1 CQRPNTD
8 LTYYRTIAR
17 VRGSVREERDVA
29 TLLWIDLIDHQDE
42 RLSFNPAQ
50 PAGGKLLSST
60 SFPLPVSIPSI
71 SLHAAYVPPATPL
84 PPLVSPPPQAHP
96 SSLSDTP
103 TPSPSPCLSWTEFCE
118 LHARVAAGDFARHFR
133 AFLLENPHY
142 SPDSASAFCRRFT
155 DRFVRHFQSEL
166 EGALPPS
173 CASGGDD
180 MASWA
185 PQSDATSL
193 EEEAVSPLSATGA
206 AVLPCPPTNTMRAL
220 SKPAPTRLVLEN
232 RGGDRFQDSYAHTQ
246 VLPPS
251 SSSSCCSSVGGNNGR
266 REERGAMMAPGN
278 GEAPVEEE
286 EDSWLGVASVGED
299 VEPEEQEAELAE
311 VDGAD
316 PSYTI
321 SPSSSSPPP
330 GNSTPNSSKNKL
342 KKRFSLR
349 SVGRSVRGSVRGI
362 LHWRSSSSDS
372 AQSQLPSSY
381 SYTMGVQDATLVSSS
396 KRNSGTQPPT
406 PTSSM
411 PVSLSMPLSL
421 PHSSSSSLPPSSS
434 SGEGSAAEQRR
445 GRREGKV
452 EPSSEKLRLSRSP
465 PPLLTPTN
473 AGPHSGSSTLPPSS
487 AAAAG
492 MGPPRKV
499 GRLVREGGVS
509 VSSSNDELSGSHG
522 FSGFSF
528 GLLHHGTDNNNAASG
543 SSAAAQGGVQ
553 PLASGGN
560 VPWRGGRWHKCRL
573 VLKER
578 DREGGER
585 GEEYYLEFFIPPKS
599 SKPRLTVPCCSMV
612 DVRSTT
618 ALEVP
623 DKENTFLLQMRAWL
637 SDIRNGICLSLLWR
651 NRRLLTSDGP
661 SPPELPPRAP
671 LDEPDSRIL
680 SGNSLGTPFAETPDA
695 TGSFLFSDV
704 IAAEA
709 VEHPLSECQW
719 FHGTLSRLKAAQ
731 LVLAGGPASH
741 GVFLVR
747 QSETRRGEY
756 VLTFNFQGKAKHLRL
771 SLNEDGQCRVQ
782 HLWFQSIFDML
793 EHFRVHPI
801 PLESGGASDV
811 TLISFVGATAV
822 RQPDLTSRPRSPPL
836 PPPLP
841 PGRPP
846 PPTPPQERADEAEPM
861 AAGGSAATG
870 GGGGGVGGGGAGRGD
885 DSRRK
890 WRRKWRQRRWKWGRS
905 GGLGGA
911 GHSSPPAGSRGGG
924 GARRSEGAPSRRQPV
939 LLLLMKG
946 RAGAGAGG
954 GVGGETE
961 EKEKEE

>member
-1 CQRPNTD
+1 MNGSL
-8 LTYYRTIAR
+8 LTPPSPRA
-17 VRGSVREERDVA
+17 A
-29 TLLWIDLIDHQDE
+29 
-42 RLSFNPAQ
+42 
-50 PAGGKLLSST
+50 SS
-60 SFPLPVSIPSI
+60 SPLPPSP
-71 SLHAAYVPPATPL
+71 SPSPPSPSMLPMCPRPPPL
-84 PPLVSPPPQAHP
+84 PPLVSPPLQGHP

-118 LHARVAAGDFARHFR
+118 LHARVAAGDFARHYR

-142 SPDSASAFCRRFT
+142 SPDSATAFCRRFT

-166 EGALPPS
+166 EGALPAS
-173 CASGGDD
+173 CASAGDD
-180 MASWA
+180 MVSWA
-185 PQSDATSL
+185 PQLDATSL
-193 EEEAVSPLSATGA
+193 EEEAVSPLSASGG
-206 AVLPCPPTNTMRAL
+206 AVLSCPPTGVARAP

-232 RGGDRFQDSYAHTQ
+232 RCGDSFQDSYAHGQ

-266 REERGAMMAPGN
+266 REERSAVVAAGN
-278 GEAPVEEE
+278 GEAPVEEEE

-299 VEPEEQEAELAE
+299 VEQDEQEEESAE
-311 VDGAD
+311 VDD
-316 PSYTI
+316 PAYTSQI
-321 SPSSSSPPP
+321 PPSSSSPPP
-330 GNSTPNSSKNKL
+330 DARGNGTPNSSKNKL

-372 AQSQLPSSY
+372 GQSPLPSSC
-381 SYTMGVQDATLVSSS
+381 SYTMGVQDAAMVSAP
-396 KRNSGTQPPT
+396 KRNSATQPPT
-406 PTSSM
+406 PTSSSM

-434 SGEGSAAEQRR
+434 SSATSLSLSEAARDRRRSNGEGGEKEKWSHRL
-445 GRREGKV
+445 
-452 EPSSEKLRLSRSP
+452 EKLRLSRSP
-465 PPLLTPTN
+465 PPALTLT
-473 AGPHSGSSTLPPSS
+473 AGGPHSSTLPPSS
-487 AAAAG
+487 AGACVA
-492 MGPPRKV
+492 GPPRKV

-509 VSSSNDELSGSHG
+509 VSSSTDEFTGSHG

-528 GLLHHGTDNNNAASG
+528 GLLHHGAD
-543 SSAAAQGGVQ
+543 SSSTSSPGVGGLVQ
-553 PLASGGN
+553 PLSGGGSAL
-560 VPWRGGRWHKCRL
+560 WRGGRWHKCRL

-618 ALEVP
+618 AQEVP
-623 DKENTFLLQMRAWL
+623 DKENTFLMQLEGTAQYVIETRDAVQMRAWL
-637 SDIRNGICLSLLWR
+637 SDIRNGICLSEQEDAEGVSLGPLDISGTPDTVD
-651 NRRLLTSDGP
+651 RLSQVCYGGIGGSSPLMDP
-661 SPPELPPRAP
+661 LPPELPPRAP
-671 LDEPDSRIL
+671 LDEPDGRIL
-680 SGNSLGTPFAETPDA
+680 GGGGLGTPFAETPDA

-704 IAAEA
+704 APAEA

-822 RQPDLTSRPRSPPL
+822 RQPDLTSRPRSPPQPP

-841 PGRPP
+841 PCRPP
-846 PPTPPQERADEAEPM
+846 PPTPPQEQEDE
-861 AAGGSAATG
+861 AAGGGTDATTTVTVTTRGGGEEGAAAG
-870 GGGGGVGGGGAGRGD
+870 GGGGGGGGGG
-885 DSRRK
+885 S
-890 WRRKWRQRRWKWGRS
+890 S
-905 GGLGGA
+905 GG
-911 GHSSPPAGSRGGG
+911 GSGGG
-924 GARRSEGAPSRRQPV
+924 EEDWEERDRDTPLRQLEAVEGEEREGARAP
-939 LLLLMKG
+939 
-946 RAGAGAGG
+946 RAIDNQYSFF
-954 GVGGETE
+954 
-961 EKEKEE
+961 

>member
-1 CQRPNTD
+1 MNGSL
-8 LTYYRTIAR
+8 LTPPSPR
-17 VRGSVREERDVA
+17 VA
-29 TLLWIDLIDHQDE
+29 
-42 RLSFNPAQ
+42 N
-50 PAGGKLLSST
+50 SS
-60 SFPLPVSIPSI
+60 PLPPSPSPSPSPPSP
-71 SLHAAYVPPATPL
+71 SLLPLSPRPPPL
-84 PPLVSPPPQAHP
+84 PPLVSPPPQAHA

-142 SPDSASAFCRRFT
+142 SPDSAAAFCRRFT

-166 EGALPPS
+166 EGALPPTY
-173 CASGGDD
+173 ASGRDE
-180 MASWA
+180 MVIWA

-193 EEEAVSPLSATGA
+193 EEEAVSPLSASGG
-206 AVLPCPPTNTMRAL
+206 AVLPCPPTNTARIS
-220 SKPAPTRLVLEN
+220 SKSAPTRLVLEN
-232 RGGDRFQDSYAHTQ
+232 RSGDRFGDSYSHGQ

-266 REERGAMMAPGN
+266 REDRGAMVTPGN

-286 EDSWLGVASVGED
+286 EDSWLGVASVVKD
-299 VEPEEQEAELAE
+299 VEPEEREAESTE
-311 VDGAD
+311 VDNAD
-316 PSYTI
+316 PSNTSQI
-321 SPSSSSPPP
+321 TPSSVTPPP
-330 GNSTPNSSKNKL
+330 SSKGNSTPNSSKNKL

-381 SYTMGVQDATLVSSS
+381 SYTMGVQDAGFVSVS

-434 SGEGSAAEQRR
+434 SSATSLSLTEAARDRRRSNGEGSEKEKWSHRL
-445 GRREGKV
+445 
-452 EPSSEKLRLSRSP
+452 EKLRLSRSP
-465 PPLLTPTN
+465 PPVLTPTI
-473 AGPHSGSSTLPPSS
+473 ASSHSTSSTLPPSS
-487 AAAAG
+487 AAAVTII
-492 MGPPRKV
+492 PQRKL
-499 GRLVREGGVS
+499 GRLVREGGVN

-528 GLLHHGTDNNNAASG
+528 SLLHHGTDNNSAAS
-543 SSAAAQGGVQ
+543 SAVAQAGLVQ
-553 PLASGGN
+553 PLASGGGI
-560 VPWRGGRWHKCRL
+560 PWRGGRWHKCRL

-599 SKPRLTVPCCSMV
+599 SKPRLTVPCCSIM
-612 DVRSTT
+612 DMRSTT

-623 DKENTFLLQMRAWL
+623 DKENTFLLQLEGSVQYVIETRDSVQMRAWL
-637 SDIRNGICLSLLWR
+637 SDIRNGICLSEHEDAEGVCGGPLEISGTPEIVD
-651 NRRLLTSDGP
+651 RLSQVCYGGIGGSSPLMDP
-661 SPPELPPRAP
+661 LPPELPPRAP
-671 LDEPDSRIL
+671 LDEPDGRIL
-680 SGNSLGTPFAETPDA
+680 GGGGASLGTPFAETPDA
-695 TGSFLFSDV
+695 TGSFLFSETPS
-704 IAAEA
+704 AEA

-731 LVLAGGPASH
+731 LVLAGGAASH

-822 RQPDLTSRPRSPPL
+822 RQPDLTSRPRSPPQ

-846 PPTPPQERADEAEPM
+846 PPTPPQERENEM
-861 AAGGSAATG
+861 ELGGASVLQIAATG
-870 GGGGGVGGGGAGRGD
+870 GGSGGSGGGSGGGVEDWEERD
-885 DSRRK
+885 RDTPL
-890 WRRKWRQRRWKWGRS
+890 RQ
-905 GGLGGA
+905 LEA
-911 GHSSPPAGSRGGG
+911 V
-924 GARRSEGAPSRRQPV
+924 EGEERDGTRVP
-939 LLLLMKG
+939 
-946 RAGAGAGG
+946 RAIDNQYSFF
-954 GVGGETE
+954 
-961 EKEKEE
+961 

>member
-1 CQRPNTD
+1 MNGSL
-8 LTYYRTIAR
+8 LTPPSPRA
-17 VRGSVREERDVA
+17 A
-29 TLLWIDLIDHQDE
+29 
-42 RLSFNPAQ
+42 N
-50 PAGGKLLSST
+50 SS
-60 SFPLPVSIPSI
+60 PLPPSPSPSPSPPSP
-71 SLHAAYVPPATPL
+71 SLLPLSPRPPPL
-84 PPLVSPPPQAHP
+84 PPLVSPPPQAHL

-103 TPSPSPCLSWTEFCE
+103 TPSPSPSLSWTEFCE

-142 SPDSASAFCRRFT
+142 TSDSAAAFCRRFT

-173 CASGGDD
+173 CASGRDD
-180 MASWA
+180 MVSWA
-185 PQSDATSL
+185 PPSDATSL
-193 EEEAVSPLSATGA
+193 EEEAVSPLSAAGGTA
-206 AVLPCPPTNTMRAL
+206 LPCPSTNTSRAS

-232 RGGDRFQDSYAHTQ
+232 RSGDRFQDSYAHGQ

-266 REERGAMMAPGN
+266 REERGAMLGPGN

-299 VEPEEQEAELAE
+299 VEPEEREMESSE
-311 VDGAD
+311 VGHGD
-316 PSYTI
+316 PSHTPQI
-321 SPSSSSPPP
+321 PPSSITPPP
-330 GNSTPNSSKNKL
+330 GSKGNSTPNSSKNKL

-349 SVGRSVRGSVRGI
+349 NVGRSVRGSVRGI

-381 SYTMGVQDATLVSSS
+381 SYTMGVQDPA

-434 SGEGSAAEQRR
+434 SSATSLSLSEVARDRRRSNGEGGEKDKWSHRL
-445 GRREGKV
+445 
-452 EPSSEKLRLSRSP
+452 EKLRLSRSP
-465 PPLLTPTN
+465 PPVLTPAT
-473 AGPHSGSSTLPPSS
+473 AGSHAATSTLPPSS
-487 AAAAG
+487 AAP

-509 VSSSNDELSGSHG
+509 VSSSSDELSGSHG

-528 GLLHHGTDNNNAASG
+528 GLLHHGTDNNTTASAS
-543 SSAAAQGGVQ
+543 SSAAQAGPVQ

-573 VLKER
+573 VLRER

-599 SKPRLTVPCCSMV
+599 SKPRLTVPCCSIV

-623 DKENTFLLQMRAWL
+623 DKENTFLLQLDGLAQYVIETRDAVQMRAWL
-637 SDIRNGICLSLLWR
+637 SDIRNGICLSEQEDAEGVCGGPLDISGTPEIGE
-651 NRRLLTSDGP
+651 RLSHVCYGGIGGSSPLMDP
-661 SPPELPPRAP
+661 LPPELPPRAP
-671 LDEPDSRIL
+671 LDEPDGRIL
-680 SGNSLGTPFAETPDA
+680 GGGGASLGTPFAETPDA

-704 IAAEA
+704 PTTEA

-822 RQPDLTSRPRSPPL
+822 RQPDLTSRPRSPPQ

-846 PPTPPQERADEAEPM
+846 PPTPPQERGTETE
-861 AAGGSAATG
+861 
-870 GGGGGVGGGGAGRGD
+870 
-885 DSRRK
+885 
-890 WRRKWRQRRWKWGRS
+890 
-905 GGLGGA
+905 L
-911 GHSSPPAGSRGGG
+911 
-924 GARRSEGAPSRRQPV
+924 
-939 LLLLMKG
+939 
-946 RAGAGAGG
+946 GAGAGG
-954 GVGGETE
+954 GVPVATIGGSGEGGSGGSGGGSGGGVEDWE
-961 EKEKEE
+961 ERDRDTPLRQLEAVEGEERDGTRAPRAIDNQYSFF

>member
-1 CQRPNTD
+1 MNGSL
-8 LTYYRTIAR
+8 LTPPSPRAAN
-17 VRGSVREERDVA
+17 SSPLPPSPSPSPSPPSPS
-29 TLLWIDLIDHQDE
+29 LL
-42 RLSFNPAQ
+42 P
-50 PAGGKLLSST
+50 LSSR
-60 SFPLPVSIPSI
+60 
-71 SLHAAYVPPATPL
+71 PPPL

-103 TPSPSPCLSWTEFCE
+103 TPSPSPSLSWTEFCE

-142 SPDSASAFCRRFT
+142 TADSAAAFCRRFT

-166 EGALPPS
+166 EGALPPN
-173 CASGGDD
+173 CASGRED
-180 MASWA
+180 MVSWA
-185 PQSDATSL
+185 PASDATSL
-193 EEEAVSPLSATGA
+193 EEEAISPLSVTAG
-206 AVLPCPPTNTMRAL
+206 AVLPCPPANATRAA
-220 SKPAPTRLVLEN
+220 SKPAPPRLVLAS
-232 RGGDRFQDSYAHTQ
+232 RGGDRFQDSYAQGQ

-266 REERGAMMAPGN
+266 REDRGAAPGPGN

-286 EDSWLGVASVGED
+286 EDSWLGAASVGE
-299 VEPEEQEAELAE
+299 EAEPDEQDAESSE
-311 VDGAD
+311 VDRAD
-316 PSYTI
+316 ASHTPQI
-321 SPSSSSPPP
+321 PPSSVTPPP
-330 GNSTPNSSKNKL
+330 GAKGNGTPNSSKNKL

-362 LHWRSSSSDS
+362 LHWRSSSSDA

-381 SYTMGVQDATLVSSS
+381 SYTMGVQDASLGSAS

-434 SGEGSAAEQRR
+434 SSATSLSLSEAARDRRRSNGEGGEKDKWSHRL
-445 GRREGKV
+445 
-452 EPSSEKLRLSRSP
+452 EKLRLSRSP
-465 PPLLTPTN
+465 PPVLTPN
-473 AGPHSGSSTLPPSS
+473 AAGSHSASSTLPPSS
-487 AAAAG
+487 AAA

-528 GLLHHGTDNNNAASG
+528 GLLHHATDNNNAASAS
-543 SSAAAQGGVQ
+543 SSAAPVGTAA

-599 SKPRLTVPCCSMV
+599 SKPRLTVPCCSIV

-623 DKENTFLLQMRAWL
+623 DKENTFLLQLDGSAQYVIETRDAVQMRAWL
-637 SDIRNGICLSLLWR
+637 GDIRNGICLSEQEDAEGV
-651 NRRLLTSDGP
+651 SGGP
-661 SPPELPPRAP
+661 LDISGTPEIVCYGGIGGSSPLMDPLPPELPPRAP
-671 LDEPDSRIL
+671 LDEPDGRII
-680 SGNSLGTPFAETPDA
+680 GGGGASLGTPFAETPDA

-704 IAAEA
+704 ATAEA

-822 RQPDLTSRPRSPPL
+822 RQP
-836 PPPLP
+836 
-841 PGRPP
+841 GRD
-846 PPTPPQERADEAEPM
+846 R
-861 AAGGSAATG
+861 
-870 GGGGGVGGGGAGRGD
+870 
-885 DSRRK
+885 
-890 WRRKWRQRRWKWGRS
+890 
-905 GGLGGA
+905 
-911 GHSSPPAGSRGGG
+911 AGSRPTVCDVITT
-924 GARRSEGAPSRRQPV
+924 RHPDSPSTPISDCV
-939 LLLLMKG
+939 LDQQ
-946 RAGAGAGG
+946 
-954 GVGGETE
+954 TP
-961 EKEKEE
+961 

>member
-1 CQRPNTD
+1 MNGSL
-8 LTYYRTIAR
+8 LTPPSPRAAN
-17 VRGSVREERDVA
+17 SSPLPPSPSPSPSPPSPS
-29 TLLWIDLIDHQDE
+29 LL
-42 RLSFNPAQ
+42 P
-50 PAGGKLLSST
+50 LSSR
-60 SFPLPVSIPSI
+60 
-71 SLHAAYVPPATPL
+71 PPPL
-84 PPLVSPPPQAHP
+84 PPLVSPPPQAPP

-103 TPSPSPCLSWTEFCE
+103 TPSPSPSLSWTEFCE

-133 AFLLENPHY
+133 AFLQENPHY
-142 SPDSASAFCRRFT
+142 STDSAAAFCRRFT
-155 DRFVRHFQSEL
+155 DRFIRHFQTEL
-166 EGALPPS
+166 EGALPAS
-173 CASGGDD
+173 CAPGRDD
-180 MASWA
+180 TVSWA
-185 PQSDATSL
+185 PPSDATSL
-193 EEEAVSPLSATGA
+193 EEEAVSPLSGTGG
-206 AVLPCPPTNTMRAL
+206 AVLPCPPSGTQRVA
-220 SKPAPTRLVLEN
+220 SRPAPARLVLES
-232 RGGDRFQDSYAHTQ
+232 RGGDRFQDSYAQGQ

-266 REERGAMMAPGN
+266 REERGAVLGPGN
-278 GEAPVEEE
+278 GDAPVEEE
-286 EDSWLGVASVGED
+286 EDGWLGAASAGEG
-299 VEPEEQEAELAE
+299 VEQEEEEAESCE
-311 VDGAD
+311 AD
-316 PSYTI
+316 HAPHLL
-321 SPSSSSPPP
+321 PSSSTPPP
-330 GNSTPNSSKNKL
+330 DSKGNGTPTSKSKL

-362 LHWRSSSSDS
+362 LHWRSSSSDA
-372 AQSQLPSSY
+372 AQNQLPSSY
-381 SYTMGVQDATLVSSS
+381 SYTMGVHDSAPAKRSSA
-396 KRNSGTQPPT
+396 TQPPT

-434 SGEGSAAEQRR
+434 SSATSLSVSEAARDRRRSNGEGGEKDKWSHRL
-445 GRREGKV
+445 
-452 EPSSEKLRLSRSP
+452 EKLRLSRSP
-465 PPLLTPTN
+465 PPLLTQS
-473 AGPHSGSSTLPPSS
+473 PHPGSNSLPPSS
-487 AAAAG
+487 AGAA

-509 VSSSNDELSGSHG
+509 VSSSSDELGGNHV

-528 GLLHHGTDNNNAASG
+528 GLLHHGAESSG
-543 SSAAAQGGVQ
+543 SAAPAQTAPVQ

-573 VLKER
+573 VLRER
-578 DREGGER
+578 DREGAER

-599 SKPRLTVPCCSMV
+599 SKPRLTVPCCSIV
-612 DVRSTT
+612 EVRSTT

-623 DKENTFLLQMRAWL
+623 DKENTFLLQLEGSAQYVIETRDAVQMRAWL
-637 SDIRNGICLSLLWR
+637 SDIRNAICLSEQEDAEGVCAASMDISGTPETAD
-651 NRRLLTSDGP
+651 RLSQVCYGGIGGSSPLMDP
-661 SPPELPPRAP
+661 LPPELPPRAP
-671 LDEPDSRIL
+671 LDEPDGRNFGGGGASV
-680 SGNSLGTPFAETPDA
+680 GTPLAETPDA
-695 TGSFLFSDV
+695 TGSFLFSEV
-704 IAAEA
+704 GPAEA

-822 RQPDLTSRPRSPPL
+822 RQPDSTSRPRSPPQ

-846 PPTPPQERADEAEPM
+846 PPTPPQERGTEADPAGGGAPA
-861 AAGGSAATG
+861 AAGGAGSGGSG
-870 GGGGGVGGGGAGRGD
+870 GGSGGGVEDWEERD
-885 DSRRK
+885 TPL
-890 WRRKWRQRRWKWGRS
+890 RQLES
-905 GGLGGA
+905 GEGEE
-911 GHSSPPAGSRGGG
+911 RD
-924 GARRSEGAPSRRQPV
+924 GARAP
-939 LLLLMKG
+939 
-946 RAGAGAGG
+946 RAIDNQYSFF
-954 GVGGETE
+954 
-961 EKEKEE
+961 

>member
-1 CQRPNTD
+1 MNGSL
-8 LTYYRTIAR
+8 LTPPSPRA
-17 VRGSVREERDVA
+17 A
-29 TLLWIDLIDHQDE
+29 
-42 RLSFNPAQ
+42 N
-50 PAGGKLLSST
+50 SS
-60 SFPLPVSIPSI
+60 PLPPSPSPSPSPPSP
-71 SLHAAYVPPATPL
+71 SLLPLSPRPPPL

-142 SPDSASAFCRRFT
+142 SPDSAAAFCRRFT

-173 CASGGDD
+173 CASGREE
-180 MASWA
+180 MVSWA

-193 EEEAVSPLSATGA
+193 EEEAVSPLSASGG
-206 AVLPCPPTNTMRAL
+206 AVLPATRAS
-220 SKPAPTRLVLEN
+220 SKPPPSRLVLES
-232 RGGDRFQDSYAHTQ
+232 RSGDRFQDSYAHGQ

-266 REERGAMMAPGN
+266 REDRGGVVAPGN

-299 VEPEEQEAELAE
+299 VEPEERESTE
-311 VDGAD
+311 VDHTD
-316 PSYTI
+316 PAHTPQNTSSSVTPP
-321 SPSSSSPPP
+321 PSSK
-330 GNSTPNSSKNKL
+330 GNGTPNSSKNKL

-381 SYTMGVQDATLVSSS
+381 SYTMGVQDAAAT

-434 SGEGSAAEQRR
+434 SSATSLSLSEAARDRRRSNGEGGEKEKWSHRL
-445 GRREGKV
+445 
-452 EPSSEKLRLSRSP
+452 EKLRLSRSP
-465 PPLLTPTN
+465 PPVLTS
-473 AGPHSGSSTLPPSS
+473 ASSTLPPSS
-487 AAAAG
+487 AAAASA

-509 VSSSNDELSGSHG
+509 VSSSSDELSSGHA

-528 GLLHHGTDNNNAASG
+528 GLLHHGTDNNNVASAPTAATPAG
-543 SSAAAQGGVQ
+543 PAQ
-553 PLASGGN
+553 PLGSGGN

-573 VLKER
+573 VLRER
-578 DREGGER
+578 DREGGDR

-599 SKPRLTVPCCSMV
+599 SKPRLTVPCCSIV

-623 DKENTFLLQMRAWL
+623 DKENTFLLQLEGSAQYVIETRDAVQMRAWL
-637 SDIRNGICLSLLWR
+637 SDIRNGICLSEQEDAEGVCGGPLEISGTPEIVD
-651 NRRLLTSDGP
+651 RLSQVCYGGIGGSSPLMDP
-661 SPPELPPRAP
+661 LPPELPPRAP
-671 LDEPDSRIL
+671 LDEPDGRIL
-680 SGNSLGTPFAETPDA
+680 GGGGASLGTPFAETPDA
-695 TGSFLFSDV
+695 TGSFLFSEV
-704 IAAEA
+704 SSAEA

-822 RQPDLTSRPRSPPL
+822 RQP
-836 PPPLP
+836 
-841 PGRPP
+841 GRD
-846 PPTPPQERADEAEPM
+846 R
-861 AAGGSAATG
+861 
-870 GGGGGVGGGGAGRGD
+870 
-885 DSRRK
+885 
-890 WRRKWRQRRWKWGRS
+890 
-905 GGLGGA
+905 
-911 GHSSPPAGSRGGG
+911 AGSR
-924 GARRSEGAPSRRQPV
+924 PSACDVITTRHPDSPSTPISDCV
-939 LLLLMKG
+939 LDQQ
-946 RAGAGAGG
+946 
-954 GVGGETE
+954 TP
-961 EKEKEE
+961 

>member
-1 CQRPNTD
+1 MNGSL
-8 LTYYRTIAR
+8 LTPPSPRA
-17 VRGSVREERDVA
+17 A
-29 TLLWIDLIDHQDE
+29 
-42 RLSFNPAQ
+42 N
-50 PAGGKLLSST
+50 SS
-60 SFPLPVSIPSI
+60 PLPPSPSPSPSPPSP
-71 SLHAAYVPPATPL
+71 SLLPLSPRPPPL

-142 SPDSASAFCRRFT
+142 SPDSAAAFCRRFT

-166 EGALPPS
+166 EGALPQS
-173 CASGGDD
+173 CASGRDD
-180 MASWA
+180 MVSWA

-193 EEEAVSPLSATGA
+193 EEEAVSPLSASGG
-206 AVLPCPPTNTMRAL
+206 AVLPCPPINMTRAA

-232 RGGDRFQDSYAHTQ
+232 RSGDRFQDSYAHGQ

-266 REERGAMMAPGN
+266 REERGAMIAPGN

-299 VEPEEQEAELAE
+299 VEPEEREGESTE

-316 PSYTI
+316 PSHTPQI
-321 SPSSSSPPP
+321 PPSSSSVTPPP
-330 GNSTPNSSKNKL
+330 GSKGNSTPNSSKNKL

-434 SGEGSAAEQRR
+434 SSATSLSLSEAARDRRRSNGEGGEKEKWSHRL
-445 GRREGKV
+445 
-452 EPSSEKLRLSRSP
+452 EKLRLSRSP
-465 PPLLTPTN
+465 PPVLTPTT
-473 AGPHSGSSTLPPSS
+473 AGSHSASSTLPPSS

-528 GLLHHGTDNNNAASG
+528 GLLHHGTDNNN
-543 SSAAAQGGVQ
+543 

-599 SKPRLTVPCCSMV
+599 SKPRLTVPCCSIV

-623 DKENTFLLQMRAWL
+623 DKEKHLPLEGSAQYVIETRDAVQMRAWL
-637 SDIRNGICLSLLWR
+637 SDIRNGICLSEQEDAEGVCGGPLDISGTPEIVD
-651 NRRLLTSDGP
+651 RLSQVCYGGIGGSSPLMDP
-661 SPPELPPRAP
+661 LPPELPPRAP

-680 SGNSLGTPFAETPDA
+680 GGGGASLGTPFAETPDA
-695 TGSFLFSDV
+695 TGSFLFSETTT
-704 IAAEA
+704 AEA

-822 RQPDLTSRPRSPPL
+822 RQPGRSE
-836 PPPLP
+836 
-841 PGRPP
+841 
-846 PPTPPQERADEAEPM
+846 PTVQRGS
-861 AAGGSAATG
+861 GGSG
-870 GGGGGVGGGGAGRGD
+870 GGSGGGVEDWEERD
-885 DSRRK
+885 RDTPL
-890 WRRKWRQRRWKWGRS
+890 RQLEAVEGEERD
-905 GGLGGA
+905 
-911 GHSSPPAGSRGGG
+911 
-924 GARRSEGAPSRRQPV
+924 GARAP
-939 LLLLMKG
+939 
-946 RAGAGAGG
+946 RAIDNQYSFF
-954 GVGGETE
+954 
-961 EKEKEE
+961 